1 MAGCASHDSGATIT
15 RYNCNDIMP
24 SMTWTPTDE
33 HDENLKEIFE
43 HKLGLATVDVLKT
56 TMAGENSYM
65 SFVLNRLDFL
75 GI

>member
-1 MAGCASHDSGATIT
+1 
-15 RYNCNDIMP
+15 MP